1 MVTTVYLVRHAQA
14 EGNEKRLFQG
24 YYNGAVSPMG
34 WRQLEQLAEYAKTLP
49 LEAVYS
55 SPLTRAMETAK
66 AVARYHDGLT
76 VQVREGLIEINGGDW
91 EGKPWDCFPTDYPE
105 ENEHWENS
113 PWLFQ
118 APNGESM
125 PQVYRRIVDAVM
137 EIVKENAGK
146 TIAVVSHGC
155 AIRNF
160 LTFAKGLPVEG
171 ITQTGWCDNTAVSK
185 IEFDGA
191 FTPHI
196 IYENSTSHLAEE
208 TKTFARQ
215 LWWKKHEP
223 KQEK

>member
-1 MVTTVYLVRHAQA
+1 
-14 EGNEKRLFQG
+14 
-24 YYNGAVSPMG
+24 
-34 WRQLEQLAEYAKTLP
+34 
-49 LEAVYS
+49 
-55 SPLTRAMETAK
+55 
-66 AVARYHDGLT
+66 
-76 VQVREGLIEINGGDW
+76 
-91 EGKPWDCFPTDYPE
+91 
-105 ENEHWENS
+105 
-113 PWLFQ
+113 
-118 APNGESM
+118 
-125 PQVYRRIVDAVM
+125 M

-196 IYENSTSHLAEE
+196 IYENSTSHLAED

>member
-24 YYNGAVSPMG
+24 HYNGAVSQMG

-105 ENEHWENS
+105 EMS
-113 PWLFQ
+113 TGKIPLGCFRRRTVSRCRRCT
-118 APNGESM
+118 GGLSM
-125 PQVYRRIVDAVM
+125 P
-137 EIVKENAGK
+137 
-146 TIAVVSHGC
+146 
-155 AIRNF
+155 
-160 LTFAKGLPVEG
+160 
-171 ITQTGWCDNTAVSK
+171 
-185 IEFDGA
+185 
-191 FTPHI
+191 
-196 IYENSTSHLAEE
+196 
-208 TKTFARQ
+208 
-215 LWWKKHEP
+215 
-223 KQEK
+223 